1 MPDLLEPSSTEPSV
15 PLQTQIRTQ
24 APVTPQSL
32 PGMSRVR
39 QFTARLGGL
48 FAQRSQPSVQ
58 LPPGHS
64 KDHLEETAM
73 SIRNSKEPAD
83 GAGQQRPF
91 ANPDDHLSQLYDL
104 PPGQLPDALGA
115 VPAQSAAYSPG
126 ASDYALKQQQSAQ
139 ETLDQLEK
147 LDETLQREAQRPGI
161 KPGDAAAQPAG
172 APLSRADDLL
182 AAAVS
187 PASDTENV
195 LQDVQSTLDSLAS
208 MAQGLSQQR
217 LDAIKERETLDARHE
232 QADERERLLNEREDT
247 LRQWEQ
253 RLQQEK
259 SALARLGEQQAA
271 TLAERSAT
279 LQALAESVDSR
290 DRATQKRTEV
300 LQAEQEQLERKLAQ
314 MRVRHTELDGRETML
329 QQKDNELTERFKQ
342 LVDAKERF
350 SAIVRS
356 FNETVRFNTALSAI
370 SKTVGG
376 HSSDR

>member
-1 MPDLLEPSSTEPSV
+1 
-15 PLQTQIRTQ
+15 
-24 APVTPQSL
+24 
-32 PGMSRVR
+32 
-39 QFTARLGGL
+39 
-48 FAQRSQPSVQ
+48 
-58 LPPGHS
+58 
-64 KDHLEETAM
+64 M
-73 SIRNSKEPAD
+73 SIRNSKEPAED
-83 GAGQQRPF
+83 ADQQRPF

-115 VPAQSAAYSPG
+115 APGRTSGAPTEAAGYAQ
-126 ASDYALKQQQSAQ
+126 KQQQSAQ
-139 ETLDQLEK
+139 HTLDQLDE
-147 LDETLQREAQRPGI
+147 LDEALLREANRPTV
-161 KPGDAAAQPAG
+161 KPKGAAAYTPVDPA
-172 APLSRADDLL
+172 SQADQLL

-187 PASDTENV
+187 PQSSDTENV
-195 LQDVQSTLDSLAS
+195 LQDVQTTLDSLAG

-217 LDAIKERETLDARHE
+217 LDSIKEREGLDARQE

-247 LRQWEQ
+247 LRKWEQ

-259 SALARLGEQQAA
+259 SALTQLGEQQAA

-279 LQALAESVDSR
+279 LQALAETVDSR
-290 DRATQKRTEV
+290 DRATAKRSEA
-300 LQAEQEQLERKLAQ
+300 LRSEQEQLERKLAQ

-370 SKTVGG
+370 SKTVGTRAG
-376 HSSDR
+376 DL

>member
-1 MPDLLEPSSTEPSV
+1 
-15 PLQTQIRTQ
+15 
-24 APVTPQSL
+24 
-32 PGMSRVR
+32 
-39 QFTARLGGL
+39 
-48 FAQRSQPSVQ
+48 
-58 LPPGHS
+58 
-64 KDHLEETAM
+64 M
-73 SIRNSKEPAD
+73 SIRNSKDPVD
-83 GAGQQRPF
+83 GASRPDTQRPF

-104 PPGQLPDALGA
+104 PPGQLPDALGTA
-115 VPAQSAAYSPG
+115 PGQTSSYSPG
-126 ASDYALKQQQSAQ
+126 ATDYALKQQQSAQ
-139 ETLDQLEK
+139 HTLAQLDH
-147 LDETLQREAQRPGI
+147 LDETLQREANRATG
-161 KPGDAAAQPAG
+161 KPGGAAGTIPDSSLSPA
-172 APLSRADDLL
+172 DQLL

-187 PASDTENV
+187 PQSSDTENV
-195 LQDVQSTLDSLAS
+195 LQDVQSTLDSLAG

-217 LDAIKERETLDARHE
+217 LDSIKEREVLDARHE

-259 SALARLGEQQAA
+259 SALTRLGEQQAA

-279 LQALAESVDSR
+279 LQSLAESVDSR
-290 DRATQKRTEV
+290 DRATAKRAEV

-376 HSSDR
+376 QSSER